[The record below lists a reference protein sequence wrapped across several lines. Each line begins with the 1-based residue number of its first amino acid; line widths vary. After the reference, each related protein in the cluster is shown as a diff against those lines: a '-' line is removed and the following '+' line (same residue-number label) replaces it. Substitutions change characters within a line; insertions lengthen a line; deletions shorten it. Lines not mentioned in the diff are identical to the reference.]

1 MYAYS
6 PYAGQYSG
14 YKPQGHFLQVPAG
27 QKQESSSLSP
37 AATKRIHDAAVD
49 FEAVYLGEMLKPM
62 FETVEVDSTFG
73 GGSAEETW
81 RGMLVE
87 EYAKSIAKGGGI
99 GLASSVEK
107 EMLKLQE
114 MADGK

>member
-14 YKPQGHFLQVPAG
+14 YKPHGLLPQASVG
-27 QKQESSSLSP
+27 QKQDSSSLSP
-37 AATKRIHDAAVD
+37 AVTKRIHDAAID

-114 MADGK
+114 VANGK